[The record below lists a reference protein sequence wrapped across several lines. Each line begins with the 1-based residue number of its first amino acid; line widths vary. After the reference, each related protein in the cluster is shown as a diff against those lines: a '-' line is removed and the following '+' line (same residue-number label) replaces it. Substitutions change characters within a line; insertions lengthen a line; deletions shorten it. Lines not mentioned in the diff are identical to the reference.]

1 MCTMCAR
8 LLLVALLTVGIS
20 ASATDIAVRLI
31 NVDNGSGLRGCWITL
46 DPGDPSDHSH
56 RAVPSLNAKT
66 GAGGIAHFQLPEPAP
81 SQVFLGP
88 DSYCARACERHAHLI
103 SVDDIM
109 RTGVTIGYAGKYE
122 SGAPICRPNLTKLQ
136 GIAAKPGEVLIFARK
151 RTLWEKLNP

>member
-1 MCTMCAR
+1 MCAR
-8 LLLVALLTVGIS
+8 LLLVALLTAGIS

-46 DPGDPSDHSH
+46 DPGDPSDHSR
-56 RAVPSLNAKT
+56 RAVPFLNAKT

-88 DSYCARACERHAHLI
+88 VSYCAIACDRVHPI
-103 SVDDIM
+103 SVDNIM

-122 SGAPICRPNLTKLQ
+122 GGAPFCRPNLTKLQ